1 MQRMPLSAET
11 AVDPIVLRAWPKALH
26 IERGGTAR
34 LDELV
39 ARLGTRA
46 LVVCGTTVAG
56 GPILAR
62 VRAGLGDRLAGV
74 FDRVRA
80 HTPLA
85 AVHAGAR
92 ALAECKADVIV
103 SVGGGSATDA
113 AKAIAIAALG
123 NGLDPYRSDGA
134 VVRSGPRTQLPE
146 SIVPHIAV
154 PTVPGAGNVMLP
166 TAGVLDPQ
174 TRAKFLFDD
183 PALVPKIAVLDAELV
198 AYCNAE
204 LTAITGMRSIVG
216 AVEALY
222 AKGRNPFT
230 SCLALEAIRLMRE
243 ALPASLAE
251 PDNLE
256 ARERSL
262 FAAVMGTLAT
272 MNAGVSVVHAAGL
285 VIGGRYGIAHGVP
298 HAVLLPH
305 VMRAFG
311 DALEP
316 VRERLDAA
324 LAASGDE
331 DTAAAFE
338 RLSASSGLPVRLRA
352 IGVPQE
358 DLPDIATQTAALAI
372 MALAPRPVTTREL
385 GVWLESAW

>member
-1 MQRMPLSAET
+1 MLLCAET
-11 AVDPIVLRAWPKALH
+11 AVDPIILRAWPKALH
-26 IERGGTAR
+26 IERGGAAR

-39 ARLGTRA
+39 ARIGTRA
-46 LVVCGTTVAG
+46 MVVCGTTVAN
-56 GPILAR
+56 GPILGR
-62 VRAGLGDRLAGV
+62 VRGGLGDRLAAV
-74 FDRVRA
+74 FDGVRA
-80 HTPLA
+80 HTPLD
-85 AVHAGAR
+85 AVLAGAR
-92 ALAECKADVIV
+92 ALADCRADVIV

-123 NGLDPYRSDGA
+123 NGLDPYRSDAA
-134 VVRSGPRTQLPE
+134 VSRSGPRMQLPAG
-146 SIVPHIAV
+146 IAPHIAV

-183 PALVPKIAVLDAELV
+183 PALIPKIALLDAELV
-198 AYCNAE
+198 ADCNAE
-204 LTAITGMRSIVG
+204 LTAITGIRSIVG

-230 SCLALEAIRLMRE
+230 SGLALESIRLMRE

-251 PDNLE
+251 PGDLE

-305 VMRAFG
+305 VMRAFA
-311 DALEP
+311 DVLEP
-316 VRERLDAA
+316 VRARLDSA
-324 LAASGDE
+324 LGVSAGE
-331 DTAAAFE
+331 DATTAFE
-338 RLSASSGLPVRLRA
+338 RLSASCGLPARLCA

-358 DLPDIATQTAALAI
+358 DLPGIAKQTAALAI
-372 MALAPRPVTTREL
+372 MALAPRPVGTNEL
-385 GVWLESAW
+385 CVLLGAAW

>member
-1 MQRMPLSAET
+1 MPLSAET

-39 ARLGTRA
+39 ARVGSRA

-74 FDRVRA
+74 FDGVRA
-80 HTPLA
+80 HTPLD
-85 AVHAGAR
+85 AVLAGAR

-134 VVRSGPRTQLPE
+134 VSRSGPRMQLPE

-174 TRAKFLFDD
+174 TRAKLLFDD
-183 PALVPKIAVLDAELV
+183 PALVPKIALLDAELV
-198 AYCNAE
+198 AHCNAE
-204 LTAITGMRSIVG
+204 LTAITGVRSIVG

-230 SCLALEAIRLMRE
+230 SGLALEAIRLMRE
-243 ALPASLAE
+243 ALPVTLAE
-251 PDNLE
+251 PHDLD

-272 MNAGVSVVHAAGL
+272 MNSGVSVVHAAGL

-305 VMRAFG
+305 VMRAFA
-311 DALEP
+311 DVLDP
-316 VRERLDAA
+316 VRERLGGA
-324 LAASGDE
+324 LGASGGE
-331 DTAAAFE
+331 EPATAFA
-338 RLSASSGLPVRLRA
+338 RLSASSGLPARLRA
-352 IGVPQE
+352 IRVPQAE
-358 DLPDIATQTAALAI
+358 LPDIAQQTAGLAI
-372 MALAPRPVTTREL
+372 MALAPRPVTTHEL
-385 GVWLESAW
+385 GAWLESAW